1 MLVNREL
8 RGPEAAEGRM
18 TEVDTTVVQH
28 RSGILVSTLPQAFQ
42 ETAALE
48 PDAVAIRTVGDKEVI
63 TWRQYADRVRKIAA
77 GLSALGV
84 ERGHTVGLLLRN
96 RPEFH
101 LTDTAIMHL
110 GAVAFS
116 IYNTSAPDQIRYLF
130 SNAENKVV
138 ITEKDFLPAIKAA
151 GADLARVIVVDADAD
166 ADADADVDGCLTL
179 EYLESLGAKTDF
191 DFDSAW
197 RAVRPDDVA
206 TLIYTS
212 GTTGPPKGVELTHRN
227 LIAAFSEI
235 AELVG
240 MRPNDRITSYLPHA
254 HIADRVSGHYAN
266 LVLGVQVTDVA
277 DPRAIAE
284 ALPDVHPTAW
294 LGVPRVW
301 NKIKAG
307 IETKLAAEPSGI
319 KRRLAQWA
327 IDTGIRAA
335 RLTLAGESV
344 PPSLAVRRDIADR
357 LVLAKLRHALGLEQ
371 VRWSVIGAAPCPV
384 ETIEFVWGLGI
395 PIYEVWGLSESV
407 GCGTSNR
414 PSGNKVGA
422 VGQALSGVE
431 ISVASDG
438 ELLIRGPVVMRG
450 YRHQPEKTADAI
462 DADGWLHSGD
472 IGTID
477 SQGFVTIVD
486 RKKELLVNES
496 GKNLSPANIET
507 AIQSTSTLIAQVVA
521 LGDARPYVTALV
533 VLDSDAVAG
542 QAAALGMA
550 DPSLAA
556 FAQSRD
562 ASEMLT
568 AAVLEGN
575 SKLSRVEQIKR
586 FLIVGTPWEPGGDE
600 LTPTMKLKRK
610 PISEKYSAEIEK
622 LYAAKPGPDVIA
634 IPYPD

>member
-1 MLVNREL
+1 
-8 RGPEAAEGRM
+8 M

-28 RSGILVSTLPQAFQ
+28 RSGVPVSTLPQAFQ

-63 TWRQYADRVRKIAA
+63 TWRQYADRVRKIAT

-84 ERGHTVGLLLRN
+84 ERGHTVGLMLRN

-101 LTDTAIMHL
+101 LTDTAVMHL
-110 GAVAFS
+110 GAIPFS

-130 SNAENKVV
+130 SNAENKIVL
-138 ITEKDFLPAIKAA
+138 TEKDFLPAITAA
-151 GADLARVIVVDADAD
+151 GADLARVIVVDADAV
-166 ADADADVDGCLTL
+166 DVDGCLTL
-179 EYLESLGAKTDF
+179 EYLESLGAKADF
-191 DFDSAW
+191 DFESAW
-197 RAVRPDDVA
+197 RAVRPEDVA

-212 GTTGPPKGVELTHRN
+212 GTTGPPKGVELTHAN
-227 LIAAFSEI
+227 LIAAFSAI
-235 AELVG
+235 VDLLG
-240 MRPNDRITSYLPHA
+240 MQPSDRITSYLPHA
-254 HIADRVSGHYAN
+254 HIADRVSSHYAN
-266 LVLGVQVTDVA
+266 MVLSVQVTDVA

-284 ALPDVHPTAW
+284 ALPDVRPTAW

-307 IETKLAAEPSGI
+307 IETKLVTEPSGI
-319 KRRLAQWA
+319 KRRLALWA
-327 IDTGIRAA
+327 IDTGIQAA
-335 RLTLAGESV
+335 RLTLAGESL
-344 PPSLAVRRDIADR
+344 PSSLAVRRNIADR

-371 VRWSVIGAAPCPV
+371 LRWSVIGAAPCPV

-407 GCGTSNR
+407 GCGTSSR
-414 PSGNKVGA
+414 PGA
-422 VGQALSGVE
+422 SKRGSVGQALSGVE
-431 ISVASDG
+431 ISTASDG

-450 YRHQPEKTADAI
+450 YRHQPDKTADAI
-462 DADGWLHSGD
+462 DADGWLHTGD
-472 IGTID
+472 IGAID

-486 RKKELLVNES
+486 RKKELLVNEA
-496 GKNLSPANIET
+496 GKNLSPTNIEN
-507 AIQSTSTLIAQVVA
+507 AIQASSALIDQVVA
-521 LGDARPYVTALV
+521 FGDARPYVTALV
-533 VLDSDAVAG
+533 VLDSDAVAA
-542 QAAALGMA
+542 QAATLGIA

-556 FAQSRD
+556 FAQSRE
-562 ASEMLT
+562 AREMLT

-610 PISEKYSAEIEK
+610 PIAEKYFAEIEK

-634 IPYPD
+634 LPHSEWPS

>member
-1 MLVNREL
+1 
-8 RGPEAAEGRM
+8 M
-18 TEVDTTVVQH
+18 TENDQTVVRH
-28 RSGILVSTLPQAFQ
+28 RSGVLVSTLPQAFQ
-42 ETAALE
+42 ETAALL
-48 PDAVAIRTVGDKEVI
+48 PDSVAIRTVGDEVVI
-63 TWRQYADRVRKIAA
+63 TWGQYADRVRKIAT

-84 ERGHTVGLLLRN
+84 ERGHTVGLMLRN

-101 LTDTAIMHL
+101 LADTAVMHL
-110 GAVAFS
+110 GAIAFS

-130 SNAENKVV
+130 SNAENKIV
-138 ITEKDFLPAIKAA
+138 ITEREFLPAVTAA
-151 GADLARVIVVDADAD
+151 GADLAQVIVV
-166 ADADADVDGCLTL
+166 DADVDGCLTL

-212 GTTGPPKGVELTHRN
+212 GTTGPPKGVELTHAN
-227 LIAAFSEI
+227 LIAAFSAI
-235 AELVG
+235 VDLIG
-240 MRPNDRITSYLPHA
+240 MQPTDRITSYLPHA

-266 LVLGVQVTDVA
+266 MVLGVQVTDVA

-284 ALPDVHPTAW
+284 ALPDVHPTTW

-301 NKIKAG
+301 NKIKTG

-319 KRRLAQWA
+319 KRRLALWA
-327 IDTGIRAA
+327 FDTGIRAA

-344 PPSLAVRRDIADR
+344 PPSLAVRRNIADR

-371 VRWSVIGAAPCPV
+371 VRWSVIGAAPCPL

-407 GCGTSNR
+407 GCATSNR

-438 ELLIRGPVVMRG
+438 ELLLRGPVVMRG
-450 YRHQPEKTADAI
+450 YRHQPEKTAEAI
-462 DADGWLHSGD
+462 DADGWLHTGD

-486 RKKELLVNES
+486 RKKELLVNEA
-496 GKNLSPANIET
+496 GKNLSPANIEM
-507 AIQSTSTLIAQVVA
+507 AIQATSALIDQVVA
-521 LGDARPYVTALV
+521 FGDAKPYVTALV
-533 VLDSDAVAG
+533 VLDQDAVAG

-550 DPSLAA
+550 DSSAAA
-556 FAQSRD
+556 FAQSRE
-562 ASEMLT
+562 AREMLT
-568 AAVLEGN
+568 AAVREGN
-575 SKLSRVEQIKR
+575 AKLSRVEQIKR
-586 FLIVGTPWEPGGDE
+586 FFIVGTAWEPGGDE
-600 LTPTMKLKRK
+600 LTPTMKLKRR
-610 PISEKYSAEIEK
+610 PIAEKYSAEIDK
-622 LYAAKPGPDVIA
+622 LYAETPGPDVIA
-634 IPYPD
+634 LPHP